1 MSKHIPICTQ
11 ILKII
16 LNHKCF
22 IFMVL
27 NTFLQNVHWQVSPII
42 TNVIRINMGLFCIS
56 CCVCSG
62 AWGDMMSL
70 SALGS
75 YLRVLFF
82 IWGLSERS
90 EDPLSCLTW
99 QLLQWLLLVIP
110 NGASSFLMAEHPAC
124 LPAALPKPLTAL
136 HVTAVTLPTLLPV
149 SGHLLQHPLPT
160 KCRGRQLA
168 PILTHILLVLVLI
181 QVLSSYYSMTLEFLK
196 TCYAK
201 LHTKKRG
208 TWGGKIR
215 GTAVTTVPVHHVKK
229 KTYWHIFAY

>member
-11 ILKII
+11 ISKII

-27 NTFLQNVHWQVSPII
+27 NTFFAKCTLASFPYYYKCNKNEYGIILYFLLCLQWSLRRYDVTECTWVISESVILHLRII
-42 TNVIRINMGLFCIS
+42 RTI
-56 CCVCSG
+56 
-62 AWGDMMSL
+62 WGPVVMPDLAASSVALACDPEWSQFLPDGWAPGL
-70 SALGS
+70 SACS
-75 YLRVLFF
+75 
-82 IWGLSERS
+82 
-90 EDPLSCLTW
+90 TT
-99 QLLQWLLLVIP
+99 Q
-110 NGASSFLMAEHPAC
+110 
-124 LPAALPKPLTAL
+124 PLTAL
-136 HVTAVTLPTLLPV
+136 HVTAVIF
-149 SGHLLQHPLPT
+149 PLSSLWAVTCPASPSH
-160 KCRGRQLA
+160 RVQGRQLA

-215 GTAVTTVPVHHVKK
+215 GTAVKTVPVHHVKK
-229 KTYWHIFAY
+229 KTYGHIFAY